1 MLSWEGEH
9 PGSIVV
15 ECSVLGDRAVVM
27 PETEATENVEMAAP
41 DADDAAE
48 CEKTVD
54 EKIAAASVHGPEPR
68 RTIGSMV
75 QEMLLDETLDYP
87 TIVDRVVAEFP
98 EAKTSTRSVAS
109 VAAALRR
116 KGVNVPTRR

>member
-1 MLSWEGEH
+1 M
-9 PGSIVV
+9 V
-15 ECSVLGDRAVVM
+15 ECGVLGDRAADM
-27 PETEATENVEMAAP
+27 PDAKATEKAETTTLDANDAP
-41 DADDAAE
+41 E

-54 EKIAAASVHGPEPR
+54 EKIREAKVHGPEPK

-75 QEMLLDETLDYP
+75 QEMLMDETLDYP

-116 KGVNVPTRR
+116 KGTDVPARRKAKG